1 MNYLPSKEL
10 LSEVLDTT
18 ITELAFKNNYVEYT
32 SSISGNPYC
41 YITYDKINIY
51 ELAHMCKVWA
61 TENKYTI
68 LTEDMYPNGYFAY
81 VLSNKESIENY
92 GYLCEHKVIKDIP
105 HNKTEP
111 EAIFKACQWILD
123 NRNHYASKTIPITD
137 S

>member
-10 LSEVLDTT
+10 LSEVLDNEVPYQVKVHK
-18 ITELAFKNNYVEYT
+18 IIIKNNSLNYFYNSKDSGSGLFEANEY
-32 SSISGNPYC
+32 
-41 YITYDKINIY
+41 INIY
-51 ELAHMCKVWA
+51 ELASKCKVWA

-68 LTEDMYPNGYFAY
+68 LTEDMHPNGYFAY

-111 EAIFKACQWILD
+111 EAIFAACQWILD
-123 NRNHYASKTIPITD
+123 NRS
-137 S
+137 